1 MEIEKFEKNL
11 ANLYDKKDVKQIIN
25 LNQALNHW
33 LVHGVIKF
41 DQEVCLKPYIDID
54 TDVKK
59 NVNHDFEKYFFK
71 LMNNTVFSKT
81 VDNVRK
87 KREIEISH
95 EGIIKFHNQT
105 TIQQH
110 LFAKFISHRNEKILI
125 NKTGLFG
132 YINIR
137 NK

>member
-41 DQEVCLKPYIDID
+41 NQEVCLKPYIDID

-59 NVNHDFEKYFFK
+59 NVNYDFEKYFFK
-71 LMNNTVFSKT
+71 LMNNTVFSKII
-81 VDNVRK
+81 DNVRK
-87 KREIEISH
+87 KEKLKFLTKELLNFITKLPYNNIFLQNLLAIEMKRYS
-95 EGIIKFHNQT
+95 
-105 TIQQH
+105 
-110 LFAKFISHRNEKILI
+110 
-125 NKTGLFG
+125 
-132 YINIR
+132 
-137 NK
+137 

>member
-11 ANLYDKKDVKQIIN
+11 ANLYSKKDVIQIKN

-33 LVHGVIKF
+33 FVHGVIKF
-41 DQEVCLKPYIDID
+41 NQEVCLKPYIDID
-54 TDVKK
+54 TDLKK
-59 NVNHDFEKYFFK
+59 NVKNDFEKYFFK

-81 VDNVRK
+81 MGNVRK
-87 KREIEISH
+87 NREIEISH

-110 LFAKFISHRNEKILI
+110 LFAKFISHRNQKILI
-125 NKTGLFG
+125 NKTGLFS

>member
-11 ANLYDKKDVKQIIN
+11 PNLYGKKDVIQIKN

-33 LVHGVIKF
+33 FVHGVIKF
-41 DQEVCLKPYIDID
+41 NQEVCLKPYIDID
-54 TDVKK
+54 TDLKK
-59 NVNHDFEKYFFK
+59 NVKNDFEKYFFK

-81 VDNVRK
+81 MGNVRK
-87 KREIEISH
+87 NREIEISH

-110 LFAKFISHRNEKILI
+110 LFAKFISHRNQKILI
-125 NKTGLFG
+125 NKTGLFS

>member
-11 ANLYDKKDVKQIIN
+11 ANLYGKKDVIQIKN

-33 LVHGVIKF
+33 FVHGVIKF
-41 DQEVCLKPYIDID
+41 NQEVCLKPYIDID
-54 TDVKK
+54 TDLKK
-59 NVNHDFEKYFFK
+59 NVKNDFEKYFFK

-81 VDNVRK
+81 MDNVRK
-87 KREIEISH
+87 NREIEISH

-110 LFAKFISHRNEKILI
+110 LFGKFISHRNEKILI
-125 NKTGLFG
+125 NKTGLFS

>member
-11 ANLYDKKDVKQIIN
+11 ANLYGKKDVIQIKN

-33 LVHGVIKF
+33 FVHGVIKF
-41 DQEVCLKPYIDID
+41 NQEVCLKPYIDID
-54 TDVKK
+54 TDLKK
-59 NVNHDFEKYFFK
+59 NVKNDFEKYFFK

-81 VDNVRK
+81 MGNVRK
-87 KREIEISH
+87 NREIEISH

-110 LFAKFISHRNEKILI
+110 LFGKFISHRNEKILI
-125 NKTGLFG
+125 NKTGLFS